1 MNEMII
7 KEIGGCKVKIAFGES
22 NPGLK
27 EDVLWLMLEN
37 YKSRITEQAEEQ
49 TKAAG
54 KKKSA

>member
-7 KEIGGCKVKIAFGES
+7 KQIGCCKVNITFSDS

-27 EDVLWLMLEN
+27 DEILWMMMEN
-37 YKSRITEQAEEQ
+37 YKNRITEQAEEQ
-49 TKAAG
+49 AKAVG

>member
-7 KEIGGCKVKIAFGES
+7 KEIGGCKVKITFGES

-27 EDVLWLMLEN
+27 EDVLWLMFEN